1 MADGPPR
8 AARMARR
15 HSINI
20 ADDFERGRP
29 IVDDDLPLAPPQF
42 KRTPKK
48 SFGGGSS
55 ALAGLPGAMGAL
67 NKSFNTSS
75 PEAAKDGPQALRSPR
90 SSGVRVTLPDP
101 SAAPEVI
108 SDRGSQSAA
117 ASQAVTAREE
127 ARDPAPPPQRA
138 SSYGDV
144 ETVAAAAADDDDSPT
159 TGARKVATPATVPA
173 GTSPITGARV
183 GDTSGSPST
192 SVGARSI
199 LSGARTSGG
208 SPSSPQ
214 IFAKQVDSL
223 HLLYKKYT
231 VEKTIGRGH
240 FAKVKQVLNKLDGT
254 RYAVKLL
261 DKAMCDH
268 DLQDLVNE
276 FEVLKRL
283 RHPNIIRIV
292 DAYESPTHL
301 CLVTELA
308 TGGELMHRISQ
319 ENSTYSEGEMRR
331 HCLAVISAV
340 DYMHSKS
347 IVHRDIK
354 PENVLLSDRSEAAA
368 VKLCDMG
375 LARHFQTRQLLRTI
389 CGTHKYL
396 APELV
401 RCDRGEQ
408 AGYTK
413 AVDVWGIGILLY
425 IMLFGYNPF
434 ERDSHS
440 KTHAAIIDCKWTFP
454 SKSQVSEAAKDLITK
469 MLDPTAERRIT
480 TERALQHAW
489 ITGDALTL
497 SPQAGEELSTEE
509 PGKEGVSSVRSAL
522 SRFNARRAMEKVKS
536 GARRLSIQ

>member
-1 MADGPPR
+1 MIRRPNLSWLAPTQVAEPTNCADAGMADAPPR

-117 ASQAVTAREE
+117 A
-127 ARDPAPPPQRA
+127 
-138 SSYGDV
+138 
-144 ETVAAAAADDDDSPT
+144 ADDDDSPT
-159 TGARKVATPATVPA
+159 TGARKVATPAAVPA

-375 LARHFQTRQLLRTI
+375 LARHFQKRQLLRTI

-489 ITGDALTL
+489 ITGDELTL

-536 GARRLSIQ
+536 GARRLSIS